1 MFRLINTCIVAKE
14 TWEMLITAYEGT
26 SRVRMSRL
34 QLRTTQF
41 ENLKMTE
48 EKTVAEFHMRVRDMA
63 NASFALGENMSDEK
77 VVRKKLRAFTRKFS
91 KKVTSIE

>member
-1 MFRLINTCIVAKE
+1 
-14 TWEMLITAYEGT
+14 
-26 SRVRMSRL
+26 MSRL

-63 NASFALGENMSDEK
+63 NAYFSLGDEDYDDGSEY
-77 VVRKKLRAFTRKFS
+77 VM
-91 KKVTSIE
+91 